1 MNFKKFL
8 TTLAIGVLAII
19 MDFGFNKSNLA
30 FIIVAI
36 AGGVVTFSMLMEMI
50 RTLKSGKFGVDILAV
65 TAIIST
71 LCVGDYWASLM
82 ILVMLTGGESLED
95 YASRQAH
102 RELQSLL
109 DNSPQVAHR
118 LKDGKFEDIEV
129 DKAEIGD
136 ILLVKPGELV
146 PVDGQIVKGQSNFDE
161 SSLTGE
167 SVLAE
172 KGVGDDILSG
182 SINGDQSI
190 QFEVTKLAKDSQY
203 QLLVQLVKQSE
214 NESAPFVRL
223 ADRYAVPFTIAA
235 YLIGGIAWFVT
246 KNPVRFAQVL
256 VVASPCPLI
265 LSAPVAMV
273 AGMSRSS
280 KNGIIVKTGTTLEK
294 LSRAKSIAF
303 DKTGTLTQ
311 GQLQVDKII
320 PHGIDSEELL
330 ILAASVE
337 QESSHILAR
346 SLLTYVQ
353 AQNITIRSALDAK
366 EITAQGIQALIGSD
380 LVKVGKLSLMPE
392 SAKDFAT
399 NQTTIYVSKNN
410 QFIGYISFK
419 DAIRPESKQT
429 IENLKAQGI
438 KRVIMLTGDK
448 SEVANAVAKEV
459 GIDEVRADC
468 LPSDKIAR
476 LKETK
481 EDERPIIMVGDGV
494 NDAPALAIADVGIAM
509 GAHGSTA
516 TSESADA
523 VILKDDLSKVAQA
536 IKISQD
542 TLRVAKQSVLA
553 GLLICLI
560 LMLIASTGVIP
571 TLLGAMLQEVVDT
584 VSILSAL
591 RARKD

>member
-1 MNFKKFL
+1 
-8 TTLAIGVLAII
+8 
-19 MDFGFNKSNLA
+19 
-30 FIIVAI
+30 
-36 AGGVVTFSMLMEMI
+36 MLLI
-50 RTLKSGKFGVDILAV
+50 R
-65 TAIIST
+65 
-71 LCVGDYWASLM
+71 
-82 ILVMLTGGESLED
+82 
-95 YASRQAH
+95 
-102 RELQSLL
+102 RE
-109 DNSPQVAHR
+109 P
-118 LKDGKFEDIEV
+118 
-129 DKAEIGD
+129 
-136 ILLVKPGELV
+136 
-146 PVDGQIVKGQSNFDE
+146 
-161 SSLTGE
+161 
-167 SVLAE
+167 
-172 KGVGDDILSG
+172 
-182 SINGDQSI
+182 
-190 QFEVTKLAKDSQY
+190 
-203 QLLVQLVKQSE
+203 
-214 NESAPFVRL
+214 
-223 ADRYAVPFTIAA
+223 
-235 YLIGGIAWFVT
+235 
-246 KNPVRFAQVL
+246 
-256 VVASPCPLI
+256 
-265 LSAPVAMV
+265 
-273 AGMSRSS
+273 
-280 KNGIIVKTGTTLEK
+280 
-294 LSRAKSIAF
+294 
-303 DKTGTLTQ
+303 LTQ

-353 AQNITIRSALDAK
+353 ALKISIIRSALDAK

-560 LMLIASTGVIP
+560 LMLIASTGASS
-571 TLLGAMLQEVVDT
+571 LL
-584 VSILSAL
+584 
-591 RARKD
+591 